1 MLERSRLRRLAVV
14 FFLVYAAATTWP
26 VATLVADG
34 GPLVFGLPRPLA
46 WAILWILLGFGAL
59 LLLEFAE
66 RREEGD

>member
-1 MLERSRLRRLAVV
+1 MRLTRIRRAVIL
-14 FFLVYAAATTWP
+14 FFLAYAAAATWP
-26 VATLVADG
+26 VATLVAEG

>member
-14 FFLVYAAATTWP
+14 FFLVYAAAVTWP
-26 VATLVADG
+26 VATLAAAG